1 VLLPAE
7 ATPTRFNTMKKII
20 KPMVFSLA
28 LVPFVVLVY
37 TAVWG
42 DLGPDPAKELSLETG
57 EWALRF
63 LLIALAMTPLRQI
76 FNQIE
81 FTRHRR
87 MLGLFAFFYAT
98 LHMSVWLTFLLQFRW
113 GAVLEEILE
122 RPYITVGFAAYVILF
137 ALGVTSPKVMVRK
150 LGRSWKRLHR
160 LVYLAGILAIV
171 HLLWISRLDIGEA
184 VLYGAVLVV
193 LLGYRVYRKVRTA

>member
-1 VLLPAE
+1 
-7 ATPTRFNTMKKII
+7 MKKII
-20 KPMVFSLA
+20 KPVVFSLA
-28 LVPFVVLVY
+28 LVPFAVLLY
-37 TAVWG
+37 TAIWG

-87 MLGLFAFFYAT
+87 MLGLFALFYAT
-98 LHMSVWLTFLLQFRW
+98 LHLFVWLTFLLQFRW
-113 GAVLEEILE
+113 AAIVEEILE
-122 RPYITVGFAAYVILF
+122 RPYITIGFAAYVILF

-160 LVYLAGILAIV
+160 LVYLAGVLAIV

-184 VLYGAVLVV
+184 VLYGAVLAV
-193 LLGYRVYRKVRTA
+193 LLGYRIYQSYKKARTA